1 MWFVLVTASLKGS
14 TKDSRYTG
22 YRTLPMVPELSSPFV
37 GFFCIR
43 PGVWFQILLL
53 LSLVYFAYRWIQHA
67 LLKGDQPC
75 LYVSGFMQPMLL
87 RIMPVT
93 VVVVS
98 GHRECV
104 INDTFPGGQYIA
116 LLMAASFAIW
126 NNVSYWLLSKIV
138 YRCMYSKVNNR
149 LDDR

>member
-1 MWFVLVTASLKGS
+1 MVL
-14 TKDSRYTG
+14 
-22 YRTLPMVPELSSPFV
+22 LSMSICHLFV

-87 RIMPVT
+87 RIIPVT

-98 GHRECV
+98 
-104 INDTFPGGQYIA
+104 GQYIA

-149 LDDR
+149 LWTWKEHTLALTKQDELFLFMKLLNLSQSQWPVIILKW